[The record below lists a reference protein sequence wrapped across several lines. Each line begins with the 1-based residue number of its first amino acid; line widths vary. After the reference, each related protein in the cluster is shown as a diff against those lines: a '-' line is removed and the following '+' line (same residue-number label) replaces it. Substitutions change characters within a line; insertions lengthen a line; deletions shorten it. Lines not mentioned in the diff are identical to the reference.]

1 MTIFECCAAWASIV
15 GLVVTVWTCWKVK
28 AVKDAIDLHKR
39 ERAFRL
45 RLPELLAELEKH
57 VLVIS
62 SAANSRKKFDE
73 GVVVSVLAICSNI
86 RNLDTKKNISIIK
99 LQRLEELSKSF
110 LEHIPQDQ
118 QLKSVLKQLYPVCIA
133 LKEDIR
139 MFLDNTKVEGI

>member
-99 LQRLEELSKSF
+99 LQRLEELSKRDAVKKVTV
-110 LEHIPQDQ
+110 EPYQEYRIAAD
-118 QLKSVLKQLYPVCIA
+118 YDYVCVNGPAII
-133 LKEDIR
+133 LIVSD
-139 MFLDNTKVEGI
+139 